1 MRLLL
6 WHMPHLARILEVAF
20 HGHFGNEKSG
30 ELRIFAQKSVGV
42 NDSSLSVQITHTIEQ
57 IELLDCQL
65 FHTELEMAK
74 FVTYLHSVI
83 MTIP

>member
-1 MRLLL
+1 
-6 WHMPHLARILEVAF
+6 MPHLARILEVAF
-20 HGHFGNEKSG
+20 HGHFGNEKSR

-42 NDSSLSVQITHTIEQ
+42 NDSSLSVQITHTLEQ
-57 IELLDCQL
+57 IELLDFQL